1 MGFILL
7 SAGCAI
13 GIGNVWKFP
22 YMAGQNGG
30 GLFVLIYLFFLIVLG
45 VPVMTMEFAMGR
57 ASRKS
62 PARMYQQ
69 LEPKGSKWHA
79 HGYAAVIGN
88 YLLMMF
94 YTTVA
99 GWMLKYFV
107 STAKGDFVGL
117 DTAGVAGKFDAML
130 AEPWSMMLFMAAVV
144 IVGFLVCSFGLQ
156 KGLERITKYMMLVL
170 LIMMGPSG
178 SEQKKRSIIIPRCA
192 GLTPNMY
199 VTPKF
204 ILYPLTGFLSGLLGM
219 FSCAGVTS
227 LLFEGAIDM
236 GMLAL
241 AAVSVGLYI
250 AFVMILELTLGICT
264 ERPGVSVITVLA
276 ATTVIPTLLSSF
288 RIDKFNPFAL
298 PSIAQNAF
306 LTDATVMGVSGN
318 AELDMTNVAVSLLVT
333 VILSLILYFTTLFVL
348 TARQIENEG
357 NEAIL

>member
-1 MGFILL
+1 MKL
-7 SAGCAI
+7 SSALKKEFMYFSRTFRLFGVIFSIMIFALADPVMIKGVGWMMNSLIETVEETPSGEEIFTDEDVAALSTFTDMDASTMMAMSI
-13 GIGNVWKFP
+13 GDFTST
-22 YMAGQNGG
+22 A
-30 GLFVLIYLFFLIVLG
+30 VLI
-45 VPVMTMEFAMGR
+45 
-57 ASRKS
+57 
-62 PARMYQQ
+62 
-69 LEPKGSKWHA
+69 
-79 HGYAAVIGN
+79 
-88 YLLMMF
+88 
-94 YTTVA
+94 
-99 GWMLKYFV
+99 
-107 STAKGDFVGL
+107 
-117 DTAGVAGKFDAML
+117 
-130 AEPWSMMLFMAAVV
+130 
-144 IVGFLVCSFGLQ
+144 
-156 KGLERITKYMMLVL
+156 VL

-204 ILYPLTGFLSGLLGM
+204 IIYPLTGFLSGFLGM
-219 FSCAGVTS
+219 FLCAGVTS

-250 AFVMILELTLGICT
+250 AFVMILQLTLGICT
-264 ERPGVSVITVLA
+264 ERPGVSVIVVLA
-276 ATTVIPTLLSSF
+276 SVSVIPTLLSSF

-306 LTDATVMGVSGN
+306 LSRIELMGMSA

-357 NEAIL
+357 NEAVL

>member
-1 MGFILL
+1 MKL
-7 SAGCAI
+7 SSALKKEFMYFSRTFRLFGVIFSIMIFALADPVMIKGVGWMMNSLIETVEETPSGEEIFTDEDVAALSTFTDMDASTMMAMSI
-13 GIGNVWKFP
+13 GDFTST
-22 YMAGQNGG
+22 A
-30 GLFVLIYLFFLIVLG
+30 VLI
-45 VPVMTMEFAMGR
+45 
-57 ASRKS
+57 
-62 PARMYQQ
+62 
-69 LEPKGSKWHA
+69 
-79 HGYAAVIGN
+79 
-88 YLLMMF
+88 
-94 YTTVA
+94 
-99 GWMLKYFV
+99 
-107 STAKGDFVGL
+107 
-117 DTAGVAGKFDAML
+117 
-130 AEPWSMMLFMAAVV
+130 
-144 IVGFLVCSFGLQ
+144 
-156 KGLERITKYMMLVL
+156 VL

-204 ILYPLTGFLSGLLGM
+204 IIYPLTGFLSGFLGM
-219 FSCAGVTS
+219 FLCAGVTS

-250 AFVMILELTLGICT
+250 AFVMILQLTLGICT
-264 ERPGVSVITVLA
+264 ERPGVSVIVVLA
-276 ATTVIPTLLSSF
+276 SVSVIPTLLSSF

-306 LTDATVMGVSGN
+306 LTDASLMGMQG

-357 NEAIL
+357 NEAVL

>member
-1 MGFILL
+1 MKLSSALKKEFMYFSRTFRMFGVIFSIMIFALADPVMIKGVGWMMNSL
-7 SAGCAI
+7 IETVEETSAGEEVFTEDDVAALSSFSDMDASGMMAMSI
-13 GIGNVWKFP
+13 GDFTST
-22 YMAGQNGG
+22 A
-30 GLFVLIYLFFLIVLG
+30 VLI
-45 VPVMTMEFAMGR
+45 
-57 ASRKS
+57 
-62 PARMYQQ
+62 
-69 LEPKGSKWHA
+69 
-79 HGYAAVIGN
+79 
-88 YLLMMF
+88 
-94 YTTVA
+94 
-99 GWMLKYFV
+99 
-107 STAKGDFVGL
+107 
-117 DTAGVAGKFDAML
+117 
-130 AEPWSMMLFMAAVV
+130 
-144 IVGFLVCSFGLQ
+144 
-156 KGLERITKYMMLVL
+156 VL

-250 AFVMILELTLGICT
+250 AFAMILELTLGICT

-276 ATTVIPTLLSSF
+276 ATSIIPTLLSSF